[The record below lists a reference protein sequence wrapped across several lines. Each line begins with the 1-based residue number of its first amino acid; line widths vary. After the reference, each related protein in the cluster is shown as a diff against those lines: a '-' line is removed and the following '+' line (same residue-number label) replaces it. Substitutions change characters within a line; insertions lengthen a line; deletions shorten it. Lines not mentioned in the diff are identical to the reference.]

1 MIPWERLRI
10 LPLLV
15 FVAALSFSL
24 RAAEFFAGVSLS
36 PGSVFAQD
44 AATPPKEPLNAP
56 AAEEAKAEDAAAEKP
71 AEGEGKADAKAD
83 EKTAEKVEEKI
94 DAKEP
99 AKDKSGAPAVP
110 QPEEK
115 VDWKSST
122 DADLEYSEV
131 KMELFEDLANRR
143 KDIEEREREL
153 VLREALLKAAQQ
165 EIEQKYKEL
174 EGLKGEIQGLLEQQ
188 NDEEKKRIASLVKIY
203 EGMKAKDAARIFDT
217 LDMDVLLQVLGQMSE
232 RKSAP
237 IIAAMS
243 ADRARSV
250 TIMLAEQ
257 KKIPSLAEPLIPQN

>member
-1 MIPWERLRI
+1 MIPWARLRI

-24 RAAEFFAGVSLS
+24 RAAEFFAGVTLS
-36 PGSVFAQD
+36 PGTVFAQD
-44 AATPPKEPLNAP
+44 AQPPKEPLKAP
-56 AAEEAKAEDAAAEKP
+56 TDAAEAAEKTT
-71 AEGEGKADAKAD
+71 D
-83 EKTAEKVEEKI
+83 EEA
-94 DAKEP
+94 AEP
-99 AKDKSGAPAVP
+99 AAAAADGAPASTGTPAVP
-110 QPEEK
+110 QPAEK

-122 DADLEYSEV
+122 DAEIEYSDV

-165 EIEQKYKEL
+165 EIEQKFKEL
-174 EGLKGEIQGLLEQQ
+174 EGLKGEIQSLLEEQSE
-188 NDEEKKRIASLVKIY
+188 EEKKRIASLVKIY

-217 LDMDVLLQVLGQMSE
+217 LDMDVLLQVMGQMSE

-237 IIAAMS
+237 IIAAMT

-257 KKIPSLAEPLIPQN
+257 KKIPSLAEPLLPQN

>member
-1 MIPWERLRI
+1 MAWERFKI

-15 FVAALSFSL
+15 FVAALSFSF
-24 RAAEFFAGVSLS
+24 RAAEFFGGFSSV

-44 AATPPKEPLNAP
+44 SKPPEELLNAP
-56 AAEEAKAEDAAAEKP
+56 AAGAEEEAATAQPAEDKP
-71 AEGEGKADAKAD
+71 AGSDAKAD
-83 EKTAEKVEEKI
+83 ETSE
-94 DAKEP
+94 D
-99 AKDKSGAPAVP
+99 GAPAQEADAAKNDAAVP
-110 QPEEK
+110 ATPAPQEK

-122 DADLEYSEV
+122 DSDLEYSEV

-153 VLREALLKAAQQ
+153 VLREALLKAAEQ
-165 EIEQKYKEL
+165 EIDQKYKEL
-174 EGLKGEIQGLLEQQ
+174 ESLRGEIQGLLKQQ
-188 NDEEKKRIASLVKIY
+188 SEEEKKRVASLVKIY

-217 LDMDVLLQVLGQMSE
+217 LDMDVLLQVMGQMSE

-237 IIAAMS
+237 ILAAMS